1 MFIPPNYIKPPT
13 DKPTSQVALKS
24 AHLYLAAGLVS
35 EAFGDDKN
43 VYVVY
48 YPEPRTLM
56 IAPATDET
64 FKTIHKA
71 EQQILK
77 DRNLQGDKTIA
88 LHTILIDH
96 QLNDSDRALEY
107 EFQSALSILK
117 VNL

>member
-1 MFIPPNYIKPPT
+1 MFIPPSHIKQAT
-13 DKPTSQVALKS
+13 ERPTSQVALKS
-24 AHLYLAAGLVS
+24 SHLYLAAELVS
-35 EAFGDDKN
+35 KAFGEDKN
-43 VYVVY
+43 VYVIY

-77 DRNLQGDKTIA
+77 DRNLRGDKTIA

-96 QLNDSDRALEY
+96 QLNNSDRALEY
-107 EFQSALSILK
+107 ELQPALGILK